1 MKSRDEYYSY
11 IKQSVSIKEL
21 CDKFEIHTIQIGSD
35 YRCSCIYHSDP
46 NPSMHIYTESKSF
59 YCFECDKGG
68 NLFNFLEQK
77 LNCNFNECIKWLE
90 REYPY
95 LLAEKTVWNSKQNIG
110 YDRSGYEIAYEKY
123 KVMSSEEEEQF
134 HTFAKKRAYSADFLS
149 QRGIFY
155 AKGKK
160 LYTAYAVSPD
170 EHIEEVEK
178 LKECQLLKILPR
190 EKGWKE
196 VLRYDDF
203 CQKDHVIITL
213 RDENGAIKG
222 FAARSVGDD
231 NPKYLF
237 SRNLKKAELLY
248 RLDEVKKHLKDN
260 NENQKIFITEGFFD
274 ALRLEAKGCLAVAV
288 LGSTL
293 TNKQIKLLEKT
304 VGERNVSL
312 RLFLDADEAGQKGT
326 VSCISKIWR
335 NKVLRK
341 CYLDV
346 VILKTGHKDPDEA
359 WREQERV
366 SCEICSSFEFLMRY
380 YMKGANQTLS
390 EININEVFQ
399 TINVEERISFLHK
412 LEGIL
417 PNQEWRELFD
427 YYDGIMV
434 LPNQEWRELFDYY
447 DGIMVNELNQ
457 SKENAKD
464 IAYFVIRH
472 FILGGSVN
480 DLISQNVPS
489 DIQPQQEKDEHY
501 RMQTALQIA
510 RASYDREEV
519 CLDQETWDRIAVGAD
534 AFFEYLR
541 AGLKNNEKIAIP
553 LFYMLIPKKIGVQRR
568 KALYCHEE
576 LLVQQYVLDELL
588 ASSPDINYEKNI
600 PAVRYRR
607 GAGTYL
613 TGYQYQDISDEPLS
627 FAYQIDMDAV
637 NGTTEI
643 KNGMFRPFYD
653 CWRDYIGYIQDG
665 IEKLQSETVYRV
677 KLDIQG
683 FYDYLNKFVVRNA
696 LYESVEEAL
705 RYDEKRFSFFMNGE
719 ENNDLAEKVVS
730 WILDEL
736 FKREYYDP
744 CNGELKMKEDDN
756 QGIPQGPNLSAYV
769 ANVSL
774 FPVDQ
779 KVAEVVREANAGC
792 EDGKIRARYAR
803 YVDDMIIIASTPEI
817 LLKIKGKIAAKLY
830 DFGLNLSPKTDAED
844 GISKEEAYDWTIE
857 ERGGFGVS
865 AGFDMADDS
874 YESLMEDYE
883 DYEVTD
889 RRAALRLLQ
898 SNMYD
903 LLYEGIEEDEDISSQ
918 FIDVFFQT
926 EDIRYNDIVRFSEML
941 IYYAAKSSN
950 MINKYKDLWE
960 EGIKHSSDG
969 ALFFEEG
976 LDMLVLLSGCIRIL
990 QRQKNGKNIDT
1001 RGKWKFVE
1009 DKICKEGEAICH
1021 SVKSAV
1027 SDNNIL
1033 GINRWALGLK
1043 IIEFRGLVQL
1053 PVESTLE
1060 NDAIKNEY
1068 GYRWL
1073 WSAFGTSAEVM
1084 RFKPNQIYSRQ
1095 NLLQNFQ
1102 FCIEAFIKM
1111 QGEKDFEEIKSQ
1123 FQKYLSQY
1131 NKNSDNV
1138 FLNCI
1143 RVWFFDTPD
1152 LENKVYELALCVL
1165 LNTVPENV
1173 RAAIINEISTL
1184 KIYLFSKKEISE
1196 FLPVYPGVGYPGIMA
1211 IKKTG
1216 KKEIVRIDRIDFKMH
1231 EEKILD
1237 SDGWTQTTQT
1247 ELKKYEVYEKNLNK
1261 AGYSHLKDFCQ
1272 KKDELSAAE
1281 CMKLVSEIYP
1291 LLKKE
1296 ITKANQDIKE
1306 HCPERSLIL
1315 SSKNVL
1321 IKENADKKLLLDAKS
1336 AYLVSNSS
1344 MSNAVAVESGAAGH
1358 GRYTLKN
1365 VYEDGKEYW
1374 ISGYLLRDACN
1385 MDAVLLRDGSKPDAK
1400 RDAEMLDF
1408 SMRRLYGSSFEKYRN
1423 KVGKK
1428 RSYQNSINRT
1438 IDLMKEYLGSND
1450 SKKDLCLE
1458 NTKIINSFIKRRME
1472 HNTNDQFEVNLECA
1486 IWAKNYLR
1494 FGFRRLV
1501 RQMEQKG
1508 VLEGANCPVKR
1519 RVPKWYCM
1527 LADRLN
1533 LLVQNDK
1540 NFSGL
1545 SVLAAGLYADGVLMH
1560 LRMQVLECIFS
1571 FDRNQRKSFL
1581 ETADYL
1587 PLEEL
1592 GLNEDDLLILTGDIV
1607 TVYKDILSGSRYNKD
1622 IKKITHLGWIVL
1634 LAKVYEIDKQAEF
1647 IIFDSEQK
1655 IDRNVLQMD
1664 LKNIVSHIK
1673 KEKQKEQLGF
1683 PFEDM
1688 ERFFL
1693 VWQKENVIEILL
1705 SLCNLDAAYGTHVE
1719 ENQSEYYRQR
1729 VSSKKVTI
1737 KTKWNAYEE
1746 QPYFL
1751 TYGKLNK
1758 NISDIERSMEN
1769 EQYFVYTQTVIR
1781 GNVVGFSTIERDFG
1795 VLLQSWEKQEVFETK
1810 QETSE
1815 VKEDEAKEE
1824 SVRTEE
1830 ENKEEIEVTP
1840 AGLPS
1845 HSGGNASHKQ
1855 SGKTAAINEDGQW
1868 WIRKFQETAW
1878 SRRGKN
1884 KPFKNADR
1892 IALFQFRIDSSYKHP
1907 EAEKCVLEENE
1918 EIVQENGGWFLSCAE
1933 FRRRNLLET
1942 VMKTCALFQVD
1953 ILLLPE
1959 YSVRPETV
1967 AWMKKRIEKE
1977 NYRFSVWA
1985 GTFRV
1990 PAGYR
1995 FDGNSTISEEK
2006 MNDAEYWHSA
2016 PLPIIV
2022 RNEKDVPEIVLQK
2035 FKKYPSVALKEDINP
2050 APAYKV
2056 DKFKPVMDWYLSILH
2071 GRLAET
2077 GNIVK
2082 YDMFG
2087 DARDDVI
2094 ELICAELFAVAS
2106 ISNYPSFLQES
2117 LNLYANYSKLDI
2129 FVQERE
2135 KGKKEAYELYREK
2148 YLEDLR
2154 SFGDYT
2160 AIYQHEKRNVR
2171 RPILLVPA
2179 CTTRAVDYYVFGQG
2193 FYLSS
2198 GLKTIFCNAVGT
2210 GGRGG
2215 SCFIGPDSW
2224 DDNKVN
2230 RDKFLMENTIYH
2242 GLKPGIYM
2250 QSSLEQCRGALGKEE
2265 QALLICDV
2273 YPNLD
2278 KGSPNAESMM
2288 SAFSL
2293 VAHIPVF
2300 EERNYKDEC
2309 NGKCTRKQYCRLVEK
2324 ERLKGYL
2331 DLIEQYCKIHQ
2342 EGNGVDVYRLSYDD
2356 SDSKRK
2362 DIIRYMKILGE
2373 YYGSDWFMKR
2383 AEYYDKYRCLYPHAW
2398 PPPVLTDWLYV
2409 ETDYVKFR
2417 KRGVSE
2423 KIKEYRIQIPVYD
2436 ELDDRANLSEGKRAE
2451 DA

>member
-21 CDKFEIHTIQIGSD
+21 CDKFEIHTTQIGSD
-35 YRCSCIYHSDP
+35 YICSCIYHSDP

-59 YCFECDKGG
+59 YCFECEKGG
-68 NLFNFLEQK
+68 DLFTFLEQK
-77 LNCNFNECIKWLE
+77 LNCNFNECVKWLE
-90 REYPY
+90 KEYPH
-95 LLAEKTVWNSKQNIG
+95 LLAEKPIWNSKQNIG

-123 KVMSSEEEEQF
+123 KGMSSEEEEQF
-134 HTFAKKRAYSADFLS
+134 HIFAKKRAYSADFLS
-149 QRGIFY
+149 QRGIFF

-160 LYTAYAVSPD
+160 LHKAYAVSPD
-170 EHIEEVEK
+170 DHIEEVEK
-178 LKECQLLKILPR
+178 LKECQLLKVLPR

-203 CQKDHVIITL
+203 CQKDRVIITL
-213 RDENGAIKG
+213 RNENGAIKG

-231 NPKYLF
+231 KPKYLF

-248 RLDEVKKHLKDN
+248 RLDEVKKQLKDN
-260 NENQKIFITEGFFD
+260 NEDQKIYITEGFFD
-274 ALRLEAKGCLAVAV
+274 ALRLETKGCLAVAV

-293 TNKQIKLLEKT
+293 ANRQIKLLEKT

-346 VILKTGHKDPDEA
+346 VILKSEHKDPDEA
-359 WREQERV
+359 WREQESV
-366 SCEICSSFEFLMRY
+366 SYETCSGFEFLMRY
-380 YMKGANQTLS
+380 YMKGGNQTLS
-390 EININEVFQ
+390 ELDIDESFR
-399 TINVEERISFLHK
+399 TMNVEERISFLHK

-434 LPNQEWRELFDYY
+434 N
-447 DGIMVNELNQ
+447 GLNR

-464 IAYFVIRH
+464 MAYFVIRH
-472 FILGGSVN
+472 FILGGSVS
-480 DLISQNVPS
+480 DFIKKKVLS
-489 DIQPQQEKDEHY
+489 DIRPQQEKDGHY

-510 RASYDREEV
+510 RTSYDREEV
-519 CLDQETWDRIAVGAD
+519 CLDQGTWDRIAVGAD

-541 AGLKNNEKIAIP
+541 AGLKNNEKITIP
-553 LFYMLIPKKIGVQRR
+553 LFSMLIPKKIGVQRK

-588 ASSPDINYEKNI
+588 ASSLDINYEKNI

-613 TGYQYQDISDEPLS
+613 TGYQYRDISDEPLS
-627 FAYQIDMDAV
+627 FAYQIDMEAV

-643 KNGMFRPFYD
+643 ENGMFRPFYD

-665 IEKLQSETVYRV
+665 IEKLESETVYRV

-683 FYDYLNKFVVRNA
+683 FYDHLSKFVVRNA

-705 RYDEKRFSFFMNGE
+705 RYDEKRFSFFMDGE
-719 ENNDLAEKVVS
+719 ENNDLAEKVVA

-779 KVAEVVREANAGC
+779 KVAEVVRQANAGC
-792 EDGKIRARYAR
+792 DGGKIRARYAR

-817 LLKIKGKIAAKLY
+817 LLKIKGEIAAQLY

-898 SNMYD
+898 SNMYA
-903 LLYEGIEEDEDISSQ
+903 LLYEGIEADEDISSQ
-918 FIDVFFQT
+918 FFDVFFQT
-926 EDIRYNDIVRFSEML
+926 EDIRYNDIVRFAEML

-950 MINKYKDLWE
+950 MINAYQDLWK
-960 EGIKHSSDG
+960 EGLKYSSDK

-1001 RGKWKFVE
+1001 RGRWKFVE
-1009 DKICKEGEAICH
+1009 DKICEEGEEICN

-1027 SDNNIL
+1027 SDDNIL
-1033 GINRWALGLK
+1033 GKNRWALGLK

-1053 PVESTLE
+1053 PVERTLE
-1060 NDAIKNEY
+1060 NDDIKNEY

-1073 WSAFGTSAEVM
+1073 WGAFGTSSEVM
-1084 RFKPNQIYSRQ
+1084 RFKPNQKYSRK

-1111 QGEKDFEEIKSQ
+1111 QKEKDFEEIKSQ

-1131 NKNSDNV
+1131 NKGSDHV

-1143 RVWFFDTPD
+1143 RIWFFDASD
-1152 LENKVYELALCVL
+1152 LENKDYELALRVL

-1184 KIYLFSKKEISE
+1184 KVYLFTEKEISE

-1211 IKKTG
+1211 VNKTG

-1231 EEKILD
+1231 EENILD
-1237 SDGWTQTTQT
+1237 SSGWTKTAQT
-1247 ELKKYEVYEKNLNK
+1247 ESNQYEVYEKNLNK

-1272 KKDELSAAE
+1272 RKGELSAAE
-1281 CMKLVSEIYP
+1281 CMKLVCEIYLP
-1291 LLKKE
+1291 LKEE
-1296 ITKANQDIKE
+1296 ITNANRNIKE
-1306 HCPERSLIL
+1306 QCPDRSLIL
-1315 SSKNVL
+1315 SCKNVL
-1321 IKENADKKLLLDAKS
+1321 IKEQADKELLIDAKNT
-1336 AYLVSNSS
+1336 YLVLNSS
-1344 MSNAVAVESGAAGH
+1344 MPNAVAVESGAAEH
-1358 GRYTLKN
+1358 GRYALKN

-1385 MDAVLLRDGSKPDAK
+1385 MDAVLLRDGSTPEVK

-1428 RSYQNSINRT
+1428 RSYQKSIERT

-1450 SKKDLCLE
+1450 SKKELCLE
-1458 NTKIINSFIKRRME
+1458 NAKIINSFIKRRME
-1472 HNTNDQFEVNLECA
+1472 RNTNDQFEVNLECA

-1501 RQMEQKG
+1501 GQMEQKS
-1508 VLEGANCPVKR
+1508 VLERANCPIKR

-1533 LLVQNDK
+1533 LLMQDDK

-1592 GLNEDDLLILTGDIV
+1592 GLNEDELLILKGDIV
-1607 TVYKDILSGSRYNKD
+1607 AVYKDLLCGNRYNKD
-1622 IKKITHLGWIVL
+1622 IKKITHLGWLVL
-1634 LAKVYEIDKQAEF
+1634 LAKVYEVDKQAGF
-1647 IIFDSEQK
+1647 IIFDSKQK
-1655 IDRNVLQMD
+1655 IDRNVLQMN

-1673 KEKQKEQLGF
+1673 KEEQKEQPEF
-1683 PFEDM
+1683 PFEGM
-1688 ERFFL
+1688 GEFFL
-1693 VWQKENVIEILL
+1693 VWQKENVNEILS
-1705 SLCNLDAAYGTHVE
+1705 SLCNLDVTYGTHVE
-1719 ENQSEYYRQR
+1719 EKQSEYYRQR
-1729 VSSKKVTI
+1729 LSTKKVTI
-1737 KTKWNAYEE
+1737 KTKWNEYEE

-1758 NISDIERSMEN
+1758 NVSDIERSMEN
-1769 EQYFVYTQTVIR
+1769 EQLFVYTQTVIR
-1781 GNVVGFSTIERDFG
+1781 GTVVGFSAIERDFG
-1795 VLLQSWEKQEVFETK
+1795 RLLQSWEKQGVFETK

-1815 VKEDEAKEE
+1815 AKEDEAKEGA
-1824 SVRTEE
+1824 VRTEE
-1830 ENKEEIEVTP
+1830 ESREEIEEAVS
-1840 AGLPS
+1840 GLPPY
-1845 HSGGNASHKQ
+1845 SGGNDSHEQ
-1855 SGKTAAINEDGQW
+1855 SRETPAIDEDGQW
-1868 WIRKFQETAW
+1868 WIGKFQETAW

-1907 EAEKCVLEENE
+1907 EAEKCVLKENE
-1918 EIVQENGGWFLSCAE
+1918 ETVQENGGLFLSCAE

-1995 FDGNSTISEEK
+1995 FDGNSTISKEI
-2006 MNDAEYWHSA
+2006 MNKAEYWHSA

-2022 RNEKDVPEIVLQK
+2022 RNEKDVPEIVLRK

-2050 APAYKV
+2050 APAYEV
-2056 DKFKPVMDWYLSILH
+2056 YRTFIPVMTRYLSVLH
-2071 GRLAET
+2071 DRLAKT

-2087 DARDDVI
+2087 DARDDVT

-2117 LNLYANYSKLDI
+2117 LNLYANYFKSGIL
-2129 FVQERE
+2129 E
-2135 KGKKEAYELYREK
+2135 KDKEEAYKRYRAK
-2148 YLEDLR
+2148 YFEDLS

-2198 GLKTIFCNAVGT
+2198 GLKTVFCNAVGT

-2224 DDNKVN
+2224 DDNKAN
-2230 RDKFLMENTIYH
+2230 RDEFLMENTIYH

-2300 EERNYKDEC
+2300 EERNYKDAC

-2324 ERLKGYL
+2324 EKLKEYL
-2331 DLIEQYCKIHQ
+2331 DAIEQYCNIHQ
-2342 EGNGVDVYRLSYDD
+2342 EGKGADVYGLSYDD
-2356 SDSKRK
+2356 SDSKRN

-2383 AEYYDKYRCLYPHAW
+2383 AEYYDKYHCLYPQAW
-2398 PPPVLTDWLYV
+2398 PPPALTDWLYV

-2417 KRGVSE
+2417 KSDVSE
-2423 KIKEYRIQIPVYD
+2423 KIEGCRIQIPVY
-2436 ELDDRANLSEGKRAE
+2436 EKPDDRANLSDGKGAD